1 MTILSKL
8 KTMQLAMTTTQVKVI
23 VKNKTNE
30 RKEKKG
36 EQTSILFIKTSLLD
50 DHTNKKKIQ
59 EY

>member
-1 MTILSKL
+1 MTI
-8 KTMQLAMTTTQVKVI
+8 TQVKVI

-50 DHTNKKKIQ
+50 DHTNKKKYRNIKKMRTKKMQ
-59 EY
+59 ALYP

>member
-1 MTILSKL
+1 
-8 KTMQLAMTTTQVKVI
+8 MTTTQVKVI

-50 DHTNKKKIQ
+50 DHTNKKNTGILKK
-59 EY
+59 